1 MQLPVW
7 PSQEMTDSFSP
18 SVHTHKH
25 MHTHTYIQQ
34 KNVFHRHTH
43 TSLSAGDCHDNSLG
57 VWSTYDYT
65 LAVGTTLS
73 LPGHQLVWDPHTA
86 YEFVTVGAATSLC
99 FWILEE
105 EAGGNCQLKVCVSIC
120 ECVSLV

>member
-1 MQLPVW
+1 MA
-7 PSQEMTDSFSP
+7 FSRDDRFLL
-18 SVHTHKH
+18 SLGTHPQ
-25 MHTHTYIQQ
+25 THTEGN
-34 KNVFHRHTH
+34 KNWVSYARTHTFFHRHTH
-43 TSLSAGDCHDNSLG
+43 TLSAGDCHDNSLG

-105 EAGGNCQLKVCVSIC
+105 EAGGNCQLKVCV
-120 ECVSLV
+120 